1 MKRSNLPLFI
11 IIGVLGLLF
20 VAPFVILLVS
30 TVLTGAYYWPVE
42 LTQALEQEINVNL
55 LVAILLTVLPMALVA
70 LVETSRRRAD
80 RQIGDRRPG
89 DRRARSTRL
98 TLALLVGLMLA
109 LTMVPFVTV
118 GGRLNALP
126 LRATAPL
133 YLFIALPFFAVLV
146 TVLIAS
152 LGGSSR
158 WRDGAGGG
166 QEGGDPPPGGID
178 QAA

>member
-30 TVLTGAYYWPVE
+30 TVLSGEYYWPAE

-55 LVAILLTVLPMALVA
+55 LVAILLTVLPMGLVA

-80 RQIGDRRPG
+80 RQTGDQRPG

-98 TLALLVGLMLA
+98 TLGLLVALMLA
-109 LTMVPFVTV
+109 LTMVPFFSV

-152 LGGSSR
+152 LGGFSR
-158 WRDGAGGG
+158 WRDGTGGG
-166 QEGGDPPPGGID
+166 QESGDPPTGGVD

>member
-30 TVLTGAYYWPVE
+30 TVLSGEYYWPAE

-55 LVAILLTVLPMALVA
+55 LVAILLTVLPMGLVA
-70 LVETSRRRAD
+70 LVETSRRSNN
-80 RQIGDRRPG
+80 RQVG

-98 TLALLVGLMLA
+98 TLGLLVGLMLA
-109 LTMVPFVTV
+109 LTMVPFFTV

-152 LGGSSR
+152 LGGFSR
-158 WRDGAGGG
+158 WRDGVGGE
-166 QEGGDPPPGGID
+166 QESGDPPPGGVD